1 MEKHHLAEHSLEI
14 GRKVTARYQEM
25 KEKYEC
31 IGDVRGL
38 GSMIGLE
45 FVKSKATKEPDAALV
60 KALVQKCAGKGLL
73 IESAGIYGN
82 VIRFLAPLVITDAQL
97 EAGLD
102 IMEESIRSFSA
113 VKDFAA
119 DFKIGR
125 GDIIITNEY
134 LYTRYFQALHPE
146 CDVIFQEKYGTGEPT
161 DKMVEAIYADI
172 MGQHSRIIAVG
183 GGTVLDIA
191 KLFALKELSPVTDL
205 FDGKIA
211 PVKNKELI
219 LVPTTCGTGSEV
231 TNISI
236 LALTA
241 KGTKKGLAS
250 DALYA
255 DYAVLIPELLENLPF
270 GVFAASSIDA
280 LVHAVESSLSPKG
293 NDTTRMFG
301 YKAIEMILSGYK
313 SIKLH
318 GPEARIPLL
327 NDFLKASNYAG
338 IAFGNA
344 GCAAVHAMAYPLGAN
359 YHVPH
364 GESNYALFTGV
375 MKNYMEIRSDGE
387 IASLNRFIAD
397 ILECDVNEV
406 YDELEKL
413 LNHPAFL

>member
-146 CDVIFQEKYGTGEPT
+146 CDGIFQEKYGTGEPT
-161 DKMVEAIYADI
+161 DEMVEAIYADI

-191 KLFALKELSPVTDL
+191 KLFALKELSPVIDL